1 MAKKT
6 KNVQKCAN
14 IRSLQNPTEQCIFP
28 VKKGDYCSRHWKNP
42 RRYNSPAPPTPT
54 TRSLTQTARKL
65 QKWWKTLNGRRLSK
79 ERGPAFFC
87 RELCHNDTEI
97 ASFEPL
103 STIPRDYFFVVNEN
117 KKLWGFDLRALL
129 IQYEQSGKL
138 ENMYT
143 TEICQP
149 ATLEKFRMRIDSLR
163 QLKKPLVYDNDN
175 VLTLKQ
181 SWNLRVLDA
190 CLRLDMLGYRI
201 ATQWFSDLNINEH
214 RNLYTALYN
223 IWNSNSL
230 SNQQRLRVVPEYE
243 LAQNKLFKCPP
254 ENLYMKTDMDSIRR
268 TNLNIIER
276 LISSASEQ
284 SDKTLGAMYTV
295 MGLCK
300 VSYRCRAAYEW
311 LAY

>member
-14 IRSLQNPTEQCIFP
+14 IRSLQNPTEQCSFP

-42 RRYNSPAPPTPT
+42 RRYNSPAPSTPT
-54 TRSLTQTARKL
+54 TRSLTQTAKKL
-65 QKWWKTLNGRRLSK
+65 QKWWRVLNGRRLSK

-163 QLKKPLVYDNDN
+163 RLKKPLVYDNDN

-230 SNQQRLRVVPEYE
+230 SNQQRLRVVPEYM

>member
-1 MAKKT
+1 MPKKT

-14 IRSLQNPTEQCIFP
+14 IRSLQNPTEQCSFP

-42 RRYNSPAPPTPT
+42 RRYKSEATSTPT

-65 QKWWKTLNGRRLSK
+65 QKWWRLLNGRRLSK

-163 QLKKPLVYDNDN
+163 RLKKPLVYDNDN

-230 SNQQRLRVVPEYE
+230 SNQQRLRVVPEYL

-300 VSYRCRAAYEW
+300 VSYRCRTAYEW